1 MDILTI
7 LITAA
12 VILVL
17 GIVYFKFVK
26 KDWIVA
32 QYHLYNI
39 IDLYY
44 TTRSCEGDYDIIPGL
59 MELESFKYIEGM
71 TIPTCNTCWWCN
83 ERQWAESRVEETI
96 EKIKNI

>member
-1 MDILTI
+1 MRLQTTETNRSIKTKSKTKNQSKKIVESLPYKIKDIKL
-7 LITAA
+7 AK
-12 VILVL
+12 L
-17 GIVYFKFVK
+17 GRDKI
-26 KDWIVA
+26 
-32 QYHLYNI
+32 NI
-39 IDLYY
+39 
-44 TTRSCEGDYDIIPGL
+44 SEKEIPGL